1 MLVDLIGAQSVSSRG
16 RGIGRYTLSW
26 MEALLRTSGAHDVD
40 MVLSR
45 TLVDGA
51 DDVARRMAGLFGAE
65 RLHFL
70 DTISSSA
77 HLNRENKWRY
87 DANAIIKRMFCE
99 SLRPDIIHVS
109 SMFEGFWDDA
119 VTAEG
124 GAGSATTTAATLY
137 DIIPYVYPD
146 IYLARPDFRAW
157 YLSKIERLKSLD
169 LLLAI
174 SEHSRREAVEFLGLS
189 PDRVVAIST
198 AADPHFMQIPIDAS
212 SARAVLTKY
221 AISRKFIMYTGGID
235 PRKNIDALIAAF
247 AALPNDI
254 RTDYQLVIV
263 CSARND
269 DIALL
274 KSVARRH
281 GLGDNDLVM
290 TGHVSEDDLIKLY
303 NLCTTFCFPSL
314 HEGFGLPVLEALQ
327 CGAVTIA
334 SSTSSLPEVVGR
346 KDALFDPRNVDDI
359 CRVLLRSLTDVD
371 FRNVMAVHAREQSGR
386 FSWDATA
393 KKSWEAFEEI
403 HARQRFQAEGRAN
416 PLARARPRLAY
427 VSPLPPDRSGIA
439 DYSAELIPPL
449 TTFYDIDLVID
460 RDKGMESHETLGL
473 PIVSVERFQKEYSR
487 YDRILYHFGN
497 STYHSHMFD
506 MIRYAPGVVVLH
518 DFYLS
523 GIIAHLAVHEGKS
536 GLWSESLYRTHG
548 YPALLDNEENRDIT
562 PLIYNYPANF
572 MALET
577 AHGVIVHSQYARS
590 LAQQCYGSQVNG
602 SWSVLPLLRQIP
614 VLPSRDAARMKLG
627 LKPEDILVCSFGVMG
642 KLKLNDKLVTAWLQA
657 GLHADGAAHLVF
669 VGAEASGEFRQV
681 IREVLERVGLKD
693 RIRITGHVSMETYRD
708 YLAAADVAVQLRSNS
723 RGETSAAVNDCMAAG
738 LPTIVN
744 GNGSLAELPDDVV
757 IKLPDRFE
765 AEELAGVLMALVR
778 DRGRCS
784 VLGARARR
792 HVADKLDP
800 ETVAASYSEA
810 IEGFHAG
817 SQSCHRFEAV
827 KAIAALPTERSRADL
842 AAASR
847 CLAGAFEP
855 PMHKRKIFLDVT
867 ELAKR
872 DAKTGIQRVVRN
884 ILSEFARRTD
894 TIFNVEPVFK
904 PEEGEGYRYARSFMK
919 EFLGLHDWMPADAP
933 VHVGKGDIF
942 VGLDLNH
949 RFFDRTQPFFE
960 EIKSRGGEIMFVV
973 YDLLPVRLPGC
984 FPPAAEVLHS
994 DWLRAIVR
1002 FGCRLICIS
1011 RSVQQELSDWIAVH
1025 DPARLETLKLLH
1037 FPLGS
1042 DIEVRDNDRRITGEE
1057 ARQIERFTAEQSF
1070 VCVATL
1076 EPRKAH
1082 AELLDAFEAL
1092 WDEGFDGNLVLV
1104 GKQGWMVDHL
1114 IERINAHP
1122 QRNHR
1127 LFWLSGVSDEY
1138 LGKVYAAATCVIVP
1152 SYGEGFGLP
1161 IVEAAKHAAPL
1172 IVRDIPV
1179 FREVAGTHAHYFQA
1193 GGPSEIVRS
1202 IKAWFALP
1210 QQARPDSRNIRPL
1223 SWKECADR
1231 LWSNIT
1237 DDLDSVCDGSP
1248 VMSGERRHAS
1258 MHEVER

>member
-1 MLVDLIGAQSVSSRG
+1 MKLLVDLIGAQSVSSRG

-26 MEALLRTSGAHDVD
+26 MEALLRTSADHDVD

-45 TLVDGA
+45 GLVEGA
-51 DDVARRMAGLFGAE
+51 DDVVRRVAGLVGEE

-70 DTISSSA
+70 DTVSSSA
-77 HLNRENKWRY
+77 HLNPENKWRY
-87 DANAIIKRMFCE
+87 DANAIIKRAFCE

-137 DIIPYVYPD
+137 DVIPYVYPE
-146 IYLARPDFRAW
+146 IYLARPDVKAW
-157 YLSKIERLKSLD
+157 YLNKIERLKSLD

-174 SEHSRREAVEFLGLS
+174 SEHSRREAVELLGLS

-198 AADPHFMQIPIDAS
+198 AADPHFVRMAIDAS

-221 AISRKFIMYTGGID
+221 AISRKFVMYTGGID
-235 PRKNIDALIAAF
+235 ARKNIDALIAAF

-281 GLGDNDLVM
+281 GLGDTDFVM
-290 TGHVSEDDLIKLY
+290 TGHVSEEDLIKLY

-334 SSTSSLPEVVGR
+334 SNTSSLPEVVGR

-359 CRVLLRSLTDVD
+359 GRVLLRSLTDSD
-371 FRNVMAVHAREQSGR
+371 FRRVMAAHTCEQSRR

-393 KKSWEAFEEI
+393 KKSWEAFEETD
-403 HARQRFQAEGRAN
+403 ARRRFQAEGRADSR
-416 PLARARPRLAY
+416 PRVRPRLAY

-449 TTFYDIDLVID
+449 TAFYDIDLVID
-460 RDKGMESHETLGL
+460 RDKAEETHETLGL
-473 PIVSVERFQKEYSR
+473 PIVSVERFRKEYAR

-536 GLWSESLYRTHG
+536 GFWSESLFRTHG
-548 YPALLDNEENRDIT
+548 YPALLDNKANRDIT

-572 MALET
+572 LALET

-590 LAQQCYGSQVNG
+590 LAEHCYGSQVND

-614 VLPSRDAARMKLG
+614 VLSSRDAARRKLG
-627 LKPEDILVCSFGVMG
+627 LRPEDILVCSFGVMG
-642 KLKLNDKLVTAWLQA
+642 KLKLNDKLVAAWLKA
-657 GLHADGAAHLVF
+657 GLHRDGAAHLVF
-669 VGAEASGEFRQV
+669 VGDEASGEFRHV
-681 IREVLERVGLKD
+681 IREVLAREGLKD
-693 RIRITGHVSMETYRD
+693 QVRITGHVSMETYRD
-708 YLAAADVAVQLRSNS
+708 YLAAADIAVQLRSNS

-744 GNGSLAELPDDVV
+744 GNGSLAELPDDAV
-757 IKLPDRFE
+757 IKLPDLFE
-765 AEELAGVLMALVR
+765 AEELADALMALIKDQAHRNALGVR
-778 DRGRCS
+778 
-784 VLGARARR
+784 AHR
-792 HVADKLDP
+792 HVASNLDP
-800 ETVAASYSEA
+800 ETVAAAYSAA
-810 IEGFHAG
+810 IERFHAG
-817 SQSCHRFEAV
+817 NQSCYRFEGV
-827 KAIAALPTERSRADL
+827 KAIAALAAERSRADL
-842 AAASR
+842 SAVSR
-847 CLAGAFEP
+847 CLADAFQP
-855 PMHKRKIFLDVT
+855 PMHKRRIFLDVT

-884 ILSEFARRTD
+884 ILADFVRRTD
-894 TIFNVEPVFK
+894 TIFNVEPIFK
-904 PEEGEGYRYARSFMK
+904 PDENAGYRYARSFMK

-949 RFFDRTQPFFE
+949 RFFDNTQPFLE
-960 EIKSRGGEIMFVV
+960 EIKHRGGEVMFVV
-973 YDLLPVRLPGC
+973 YDLLPVQLPGC

-1002 FGCRLICIS
+1002 YGSRLICIS
-1011 RSVQQELSDWIAVH
+1011 QSVQQELSDWIAVH

-1042 DIEVRDNDRRITGEE
+1042 DIEVHATDGRITAEE
-1057 ARQIERFTAEQSF
+1057 ARQIERFAAEPSF

-1092 WDEGFDGNLVLV
+1092 WDEGFEGNLVLV
-1104 GKQGWMVDHL
+1104 GKQGWMVEPLAD
-1114 IERINAHP
+1114 RINAHP
-1122 QRNHR
+1122 QANRR

-1138 LGKVYAAATCVIVP
+1138 LGQIYAAAACVIVP
-1152 SYGEGFGLP
+1152 SFGEGFGLP
-1161 IVEAAKHAAPL
+1161 IVEAAKHGAPL

-1179 FREVAGTHAHYFQA
+1179 FREVAGVHAHYFQA
-1193 GGPSEIVRS
+1193 GAPLEIARS
-1202 IKAWFALP
+1202 IKAWLALAP
-1210 QQARPDSRNIRPL
+1210 QDRPDSCNIRPL

-1237 DDLDSVCDGSP
+1237 
-1248 VMSGERRHAS
+1248 EA
-1258 MHEVER
+1258 